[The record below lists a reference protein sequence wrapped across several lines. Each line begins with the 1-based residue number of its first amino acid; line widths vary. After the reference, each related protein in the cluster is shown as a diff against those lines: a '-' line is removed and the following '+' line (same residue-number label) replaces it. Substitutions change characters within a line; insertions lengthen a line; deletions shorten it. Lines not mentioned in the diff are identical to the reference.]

1 MSDTL
6 YHVVAGVF
14 TTAQQRSDFHQS
26 KYEKRRDL
34 WNTQN
39 REKSFFQLILGMDI
53 ETAEQPYSIRIP
65 LTDSDQCIEL
75 FVDELGDN
83 TDELTQT
90 LFGENVH
97 PHYWIQIAVN

>member
-1 MSDTL
+1 MEL
-6 YHVVAGVF
+6 
-14 TTAQQRSDFHQS
+14 
-26 KYEKRRDL
+26 
-34 WNTQN
+34 
-39 REKSFFQLILGMDI
+39 

-90 LFGENVH
+90 LFGGNVH

>member
-1 MSDTL
+1 M
-6 YHVVAGVF
+6 
-14 TTAQQRSDFHQS
+14 
-26 KYEKRRDL
+26 

-39 REKSFFQLILGMDI
+39 RKESFFQLILGMDL

-97 PHYWIQIAVN
+97 PHYWIQIAVNRHG